1 VKNLTSRRQFLG
13 SAGALFFSG
22 SVVNN
27 QNALAQRYSD
37 SGDEAYWDLV
47 RSQFS
52 FDESKIPMNAANLCP
67 SFRSVSEVISS
78 LTHDIDKDCSFNNRS
93 KFNRFLENS
102 RNIVAA
108 QLNVGKNEIALVR
121 NTSEAN
127 NIINNGIDLSQ
138 DDEVLIWDQ
147 NHPTNNVAW
156 EVRAARKD
164 FLVKKVSTPVK
175 PNDDQ
180 ELIDVFVSQFTTK
193 TKVLALTHVSN
204 VSGIKLPIKELAS
217 AANAR
222 GIYVHVDGAQVWGA
236 MPLDLAELGIDSF
249 SASSHKWFM
258 GPKEVGV
265 LYIKQQNIDHFWP
278 NVIAAGWGNQSDT
291 QLEGA
296 RKFESLG
303 QRDDAALA
311 GIATTAHQLDLIGL
325 ERIEERIVNLSSY
338 LKEGVARLGLEL
350 VTPIESNLS
359 HGVCIVEAPV
369 SERSDITNKL
379 YENYGISGAGTG
391 GIRLCPAIYNTMEHV
406 DRAIDA
412 LKETMT

>member
-156 EVRAARKD
+156 EVRAARKG

-217 AANAR
+217 AAHAR

-311 GIATTAHQLDLIGL
+311 GIATTAHQIDLIGL

-379 YENYGISGAGTG
+379 YENYGISGAATG

>member
-1 VKNLTSRRQFLG
+1 MKNLTSRRQFLG

>member
-1 VKNLTSRRQFLG
+1 MKNLTSRRQFLG
-13 SAGALFFSG
+13 RAGALFFSG

-67 SFRSVSEVISS
+67 SFRSVSEVVSS

-156 EVRAARKD
+156 EVRAARKG

-217 AANAR
+217 AAHAR

-379 YENYGISGAGTG
+379 YENYGISGAATG

-412 LKETMT
+412 LKEIMT

>member
-1 VKNLTSRRQFLG
+1 MKNLTSRRQFLG
-13 SAGALFFSG
+13 RAGALFFSG

-27 QNALAQRYSD
+27 QNSLAQRYSD

-67 SFRSVSEVISS
+67 SFRSVSEVVSS

-156 EVRAARKD
+156 EVRAARKG
-164 FLVKKVSTPVK
+164 FFVKKVSTPVK

-217 AANAR
+217 AAHAR

-325 ERIEERIVNLSSY
+325 ERIEERIINLSSY

-359 HGVCIVEAPV
+359 HGVCIVEAPI

-379 YENYGISGAGTG
+379 YENYGISAAATG

-412 LKETMT
+412 LKEIMT

>member
-1 VKNLTSRRQFLG
+1 MKNLTSRRQFLG

-156 EVRAARKD
+156 EVRAARKG

-338 LKEGVARLGLEL
+338 LKEGVTRLGLEL

-379 YENYGISGAGTG
+379 YENYGISGAATG

>member
-1 VKNLTSRRQFLG
+1 MKNLTSRRQFLG

-67 SFRSVSEVISS
+67 SFRSVSEVVSS

-108 QLNVGKNEIALVR
+108 QLNVEKNEIALVR

-156 EVRAARKD
+156 EVRAARKG
-164 FLVKKVSTPVK
+164 FFVKKVSTPVK
-175 PNDDQ
+175 PSDDQ

-217 AANAR
+217 AAHAR

-236 MPLDLAELGIDSF
+236 IPLDLAELGIDSF

-265 LYIKQQNIDHFWP
+265 LYIKQQHIDHFWP

-379 YENYGISGAGTG
+379 YENYGISGAATG